1 MPSMDQY
8 TTTTSIRSGK
18 PIDQYVLSIVQ
29 EFYILFD
36 VTNADKVLIP
46 IEKWVETRKLF
57 FWLKFASLL
66 KKQKKCRI
74 YYWSPD
80 SYVIDV

>member
-1 MPSMDQY
+1 MDQY

-46 IEKWVETRKLF
+46 IEK
-57 FWLKFASLL
+57 
-66 KKQKKCRI
+66 
-74 YYWSPD
+74 
-80 SYVIDV
+80 